1 MLWGRCPPLFPAA
14 TTLTSSPPPLVPSHP
29 VLSPGGLG
37 QPRRGGGGRSS
48 VPRGGGTA
56 PAPPALV
63 RPTAEFAPLCPARSQ
78 RRPPGL
84 YLKLRRP
91 NKSSQ
96 ASHRGLSLLGGVPS
110 VLVSP
115 PPPTPGSSCPQRP
128 KLHPKAGITW
138 DGGDAPGTGIPSLP
152 WYGGGGGVLHG
163 GLQFP
168 GLNPIQGAGTAHPA
182 PVSPEHRP
190 GRLDEVSGWSGG
202 REMGGQPLRWQRWCR
217 G

>member
-37 QPRRGGGGRSS
+37 QPRRGGGGVAAPCPGEGGR
-48 VPRGGGTA
+48 PR
-56 PAPPALV
+56 PPPALV

-96 ASHRGLSLLGGVPS
+96 ASHRGLSLLGGGSP
-110 VLVSP
+110 LCWCHPHP
-115 PPPTPGSSCPQRP
+115 PPPVHLVPRDLNCTPRLGSPGMGEMLQARASPPCHGMAEGGGSSM
-128 KLHPKAGITW
+128 
-138 DGGDAPGTGIPSLP
+138 GGCSSQASTPSKE
-152 WYGGGGGVLHG
+152 
-163 GLQFP
+163 Q
-168 GLNPIQGAGTAHPA
+168 
-182 PVSPEHRP
+182 
-190 GRLDEVSGWSGG
+190 GRLILP
-202 REMGGQPLRWQRWCR
+202 Q
-217 G
+217 